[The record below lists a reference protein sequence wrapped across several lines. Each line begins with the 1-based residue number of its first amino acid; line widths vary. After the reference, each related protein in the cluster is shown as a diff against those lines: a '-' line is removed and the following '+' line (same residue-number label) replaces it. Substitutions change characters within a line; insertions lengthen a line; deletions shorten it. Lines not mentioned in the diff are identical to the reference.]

1 MSDAEELEN
10 QGFKVK
16 DRRRFHPDGRPVE
29 GAEEAAPAEAAKTDP
44 AEAAPKPSEPREA
57 PRQAESSDERMR
69 EIPADLS
76 SLILSLA
83 AGAHSGLGLAPH
95 PMSGKVEKNLVQAKY
110 NIDLLAILEAKT
122 QGNLTPEEAQLLQAI
137 LYDLRMR
144 FVEAQ
149 SSS

>member
-16 DRRRFHPDGRPVE
+16 DRRRFHADGRPVE
-29 GAEEAAPAEAAKTDP
+29 GRDEAAPQES
-44 AEAAPKPSEPREA
+44 AEAAPSGETPKAPEAAEA
-57 PRQAESSDERMR
+57 PESLR
-69 EIPADLS
+69 EIPADFS
-76 SLILSLA
+76 SLVLSLA

-110 NIDLLAILEAKT
+110 NIDLLGILEAKT
-122 QGNLTPEEAQLLQAI
+122 QGHLTPEEAQLLQAV

-149 SSS
+149 TSS

>member
-29 GAEEAAPAEAAKTDP
+29 GRDEAAPQES
-44 AEAAPKPSEPREA
+44 AEAAPSGEPPKAPEAAEA
-57 PRQAESSDERMR
+57 PESLR
-69 EIPADLS
+69 EIPADFS
-76 SLILSLA
+76 SLVLSLA

-95 PMSGKVEKNLVQAKY
+95 PVSGKVEKNLVQAKY
-110 NIDLLAILEAKT
+110 NIDLLGILEAKT
-122 QGNLTPEEAQLLQAI
+122 QGHLTPEEAQLLQAV

-149 SSS
+149 TSS

>member
-16 DRRRFHPDGRPVE
+16 DRRRFHADGSPVE
-29 GAEEAAPAEAAKTDP
+29 DAEPEAPVKQADEGKPESAPKSAEAG
-44 AEAAPKPSEPREA
+44 EP
-57 PRQAESSDERMR
+57 MR
-69 EIPADLS
+69 EIPADFS

-95 PMSGKVEKNLVQAKY
+95 PMSGKLEKNLTQAKY
-110 NIDLLAILEAKT
+110 NIDLLSVLEAKT
-122 QGNLTPEEAQLLQAI
+122 RGNLTPEETQLLQAI

-149 SSS
+149 TSS

>member
-16 DRRRFHPDGRPVE
+16 DRRRFHPDGTPVE
-29 GAEEAAPAEAAKTDP
+29 GRDEAAPQESAED
-44 AEAAPKPSEPREA
+44 APSGETPKAPEA
-57 PRQAESSDERMR
+57 PESLR
-69 EIPADLS
+69 EIPADFS
-76 SLILSLA
+76 SLVLSLA

-110 NIDLLAILEAKT
+110 NIDLLGILEAKT
-122 QGNLTPEEAQLLQAI
+122 QGHLTPEEAQLLQAV

-149 SSS
+149 TSS